1 VRRYEVRDRDGRLLA
16 RTRTMTEALVESLRH
31 VGSAIHV
38 VEDGEVVMIDDADR
52 VTWLRRRRRRD
63 SGQASLFE

>member
-1 VRRYEVRDRDGRLLA
+1 
-16 RTRTMTEALVESLRH
+16 MTEALVESLRH

-38 VEDGEVVMIDDADR
+38 VEDGEVVMIDHADR

-63 SGQASLFE
+63 PGQASLFE